1 MRRFWAPALVAVAL
15 ASAPATA
22 RAELAAGTT
31 PPSLGNFE
39 VVQGDSFTDLKNLKG
54 RVVRLV
60 FFATW

>member
-1 MRRFWAPALVAVAL
+1 MRRSWATALAAVAL

-22 RAELAAGTT
+22 RAGLATGAT

-39 VVQGDSFTDLKNLKG
+39 VVQGDPFTDLKGLKG
-54 RVVRLV
+54 RVVQLV